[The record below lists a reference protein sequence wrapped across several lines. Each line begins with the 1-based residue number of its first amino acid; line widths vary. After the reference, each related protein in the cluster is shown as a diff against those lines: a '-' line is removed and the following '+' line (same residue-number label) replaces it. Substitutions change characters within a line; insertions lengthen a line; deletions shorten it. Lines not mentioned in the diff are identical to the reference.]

1 MKWSRSKTHLPN
13 LSTFKCIELFQLW
26 FTWKAVPKVV
36 IAPDLLSY
44 SITAQLRSSS
54 FKLSSCWAIHNLSIK
69 TMTGRRLMQRR
80 SRCQKPVAICKTS
93 LEFSIGILHWNSP
106 QHGENRQQKWGI
118 YKMRMVLWVK
128 KLDGITNFA
137 VISKIWRRIIG
148 GLIQRTMYR
157 RYRRL

>member
-1 MKWSRSKTHLPN
+1 MYWTFSTLVYLKSSPKWG
-13 LSTFKCIELFQLW
+13 
-26 FTWKAVPKVV
+26 V

-93 LEFSIGILHWNSP
+93 LEFSIGILHNMGKIANKNGGST
-106 QHGENRQQKWGI
+106 KWGWFFGW
-118 YKMRMVLWVK
+118 KNWMVSPILQWYPK
-128 KLDGITNFA
+128 YGDGLSVDWSNGQCT
-137 VISKIWRRIIG
+137 G
-148 GLIQRTMYR
+148 GIVVFSPR
-157 RYRRL
+157 